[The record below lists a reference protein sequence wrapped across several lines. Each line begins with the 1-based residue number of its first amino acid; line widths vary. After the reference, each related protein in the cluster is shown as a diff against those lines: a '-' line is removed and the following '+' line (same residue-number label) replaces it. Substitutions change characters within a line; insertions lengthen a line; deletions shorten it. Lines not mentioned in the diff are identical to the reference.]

1 MKAIAERQEPVLGS
15 ARFRDRIPLRLKGVL
30 IQYGI
35 SQGDLADA
43 TLKPN
48 GQPYSRTAIAHMINH
63 GYQPSKDEWPA
74 LQQRIENYL
83 IDNGV
88 PAEALHD
95 AWEIDD
101 TSQRWSHKPA
111 GFNAPQAP
119 EQDEDDTTRIEPEML
134 TPQAKRHF
142 SLFRDP
148 FQDDVAGPEDIF
160 LAGDQRYIRE
170 AMFQAARQG
179 GWLMAVV
186 GESGSG
192 KTTLRRE
199 TIDRVNREG
208 LHVQVIQPKA
218 FDKTQLNARHICEA
232 ILYDLMPN
240 AKPKRSL
247 EALSRQVEKSLIE
260 SGRAGYTH
268 VLMIEEAH
276 DLLIQTLKYL
286 KRFWELEDGFKKL
299 LSIVLIGQTELRDK
313 LDERRYPDAREVI
326 RRCEVLELQPLDTE
340 VGNYVA
346 MKFKRI
352 GTEAA
357 AVFDS
362 AAIDALRERLTEVG
376 RGQRRNEV
384 RSMTYPLVVNNLV
397 TRALNAA
404 SAYGAPKVTA
414 DIVMGC

>member
-1 MKAIAERQEPVLGS
+1 MKAIAASREPVIGS
-15 ARFRDRIPLRLKGVL
+15 VRFRGRIPLRLKGVL
-30 IQYGI
+30 IRNGI

-48 GQPYSRTAIAHMINH
+48 GQPYSRTAIAHLINH
-63 GYQPSKDEWPA
+63 GYQPAKDEWPA
-74 LQQRIENYL
+74 LKQRIETYL
-83 IDNGV
+83 IERGV
-88 PAEALHD
+88 PDCELHD

-101 TSQRWSHKPA
+101 AGQRWSHKPA
-111 GFNAPQAP
+111 GFNTPQAP
-119 EQDEDDTTRIEPEML
+119 EQDDDDTTRIEPEML

-160 LAGDQRYIRE
+160 LASDQRYIRE

-199 TIDRVNREG
+199 TIDRINRER
-208 LHVQVIQPKA
+208 LQVQVIQPKT

-247 EALSRQVEKSLIE
+247 EALSRQVERSLIE

-268 VLMIEEAH
+268 VLIIEEAH
-276 DLLIQTLKYL
+276 DLAIQTLKYL
-286 KRFWELEDGFKKL
+286 KRFWEMEDGLKKL
-299 LSIVLIGQTELRDK
+299 LSIVLIGQTELSDK

-326 RRCEVLELQPLDTE
+326 RRCEVLELKPLDTE

-352 GTEAA
+352 GTDASI
-357 AVFDS
+357 VFDT
-362 AAIDALRERLTEVG
+362 AAIDALRERLTEIG